1 MSLTASDIAALR
13 ALQAA
18 GNRSGYYDYLAGT
31 GDRYGTL
38 AGDVV
43 QGDSAQGRLASAFL
57 VKRAAEQGV
66 NLNDAQVTA
75 ISVGLMRADFE
86 ARSAA
91 FVIGRTGELGHR
103 LISSQADAD

>member
-1 MSLTASDIAALR
+1 MSLTVSDLAALD

-18 GNRSGYYDYLAGT
+18 GNRSEYYDYLAGT

-57 VKRAAEQGV
+57 VKRAAEQGI
-66 NLNDAQVTA
+66 NLSDAQVTA
-75 ISVGLMRADFE
+75 VSVRLMELDFQARE
-86 ARSAA
+86 AE
-91 FVIGRTGELGHR
+91 FQNGQTGELR
-103 LISSQADAD
+103 WDIISN